1 MTAANDA
8 RRAAVR
14 AANSDVLEAPTRMG
28 FIGYGLLH
36 LALGWLA
43 VQIAFGRSSDEGD
56 QAGAFRSL
64 ASQPF
69 GRILLIAIVVG
80 LAAMTVWQLLLAA
93 VGHRAEPGWHRTF
106 ERLASLGRAVFY
118 AALAWTAG
126 KVVAGAST
134 SGAEQQ
140 QNATAGVMAQPAG
153 RWLVGLAGLAVLA
166 LGVGLIVYGAR
177 RIFKKRLRLA
187 EMTAATQRLA
197 IRLGQVG
204 YIAKGLAFAIVGAL
218 LADAALTHDPARSR
232 GLDAALRTLAAQPY
246 GVVLLTVVAL
256 GFVAFGVYCF
266 VQVRY
271 RKMST

>member
-1 MTAANDA
+1 MTAVNDA
-8 RRAAVR
+8 RRTAAR
-14 AANSDVLEAPTRMG
+14 AAKSDVLEVPTRVG

-43 VQIAFGRSSDEGD
+43 VQIALGHSSDEGD

-64 ASQPF
+64 AGQPF
-69 GRILLIAIVVG
+69 GRVLLIAIVVG

-93 VGHRAEPGWHRTF
+93 VGHRAEHGWHRTF
-106 ERLASLGRAVFY
+106 ERLASLGRTVFY

-134 SGAEQQ
+134 SSAEQQ
-140 QNATAGVMAQPAG
+140 QNTTAGVLAHPAG

-166 LGVGLIVYGAR
+166 LGVGLMVYGAR
-177 RIFKKRLRLA
+177 RMFAKRLRLA
-187 EMTAATQRLA
+187 EMTPTARRVAV
-197 IRLGQVG
+197 RLGQAG
-204 YIAKGLAFAIVGAL
+204 YLAKGIAYGIVGLL
-218 LADAALTHDPARSR
+218 LADAAVTLDPARSR

-246 GVVLLTVVAL
+246 GAVLLTVVAL
-256 GFVAFGVYCF
+256 GFVAYGVYCF